1 MSSLDHS
8 TRSGRDGLPPVV
20 RTTEGATEGI
30 YGLILA
36 MSVIAVS
43 AEHDPSDAGRVAAA
57 VLVTALVFWLAHVY
71 AHLLGFGVSEERRL
85 TRAEFARGLRDHW
98 SLVAVVVPLV
108 FLLLL
113 GAIGVLPDQASIVA
127 ATVSALVEL
136 AAAGGFAAIRRGA
149 GPLGTTVS
157 AAIAAALGL
166 VIVLLKALLH

>member
-1 MSSLDHS
+1 VSLPRRHA
-8 TRSGRDGLPPVV
+8 RRPLVL

-43 AEHDPSDAGRVAAA
+43 AEHDRSDAGRVGAA

-85 TRAEFARGLRDHW
+85 TRAAFARGLRDHW

-108 FLLLL
+108 LILVL

-127 ATVSALVEL
+127 ATIGGIVEL
-136 AAAGGFAAIRRGA
+136 AAAGGYAAIRRGA
-149 GPLGTTVS
+149 GPLETAVS
-157 AAIAAALGL
+157 ATIAAALGL
-166 VIVLLKALLH
+166 LIVLLKALVH